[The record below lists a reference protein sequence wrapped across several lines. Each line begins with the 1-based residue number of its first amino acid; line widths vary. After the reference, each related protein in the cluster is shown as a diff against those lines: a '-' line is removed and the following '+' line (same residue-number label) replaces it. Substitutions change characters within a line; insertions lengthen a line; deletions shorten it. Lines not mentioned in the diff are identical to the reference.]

1 MPGTVDDVT
10 PLLGAAQVDQLR
22 EALTAAGYT
31 SAGIADRIGSHAVEA
46 VRRNDFRALLRATT
60 DGDPLATLVRVFIA
74 GQTEPEAAVAAAL
87 GPLPLAAALEAG
99 LVERYGDGVHAGVDL
114 DIYGEAATG
123 ITPSATGVSADHGGP
138 GEPAEWWV
146 LSDLDADARPGPLRT
161 DHVLGVGNAATTLA
175 GATVRAPV
183 GTALDLGTGCGVQ
196 ALHLSRHA
204 GRVTA
209 TDLSGRALRFA
220 ATTAA
225 LNGCSWELLAGDMLA
240 PVAGRRFDLV
250 VSNPPFVVGPGATRY
265 TYRDSGRPGDRV
277 CAELAGAAG
286 DLLTDGG
293 TLQFLANW
301 LHVTGEDWHERV
313 AGWFAGTG
321 CDAWV
326 IQREVSDPVEYVNL
340 WLRDAAETF
349 DPRRAEAWLDWF
361 AARKVEAV
369 GFGLVT
375 LRNAHREDP
384 LVRVEDLRQ
393 SVPQPFGPQVQAW
406 FHRRDWLA
414 AHPGPALLDARLRR
428 ADGLR
433 LTQEADFDGTDWDV
447 RRQVLTMTGGLRWAD
462 EVDPLVLALV
472 SGADGRV
479 PLGEQLAVL
488 AAAYETPEPVLAAM
502 AAPIVAHLVERGF
515 LVDAGPSPTA

>member
-1 MPGTVDDVT
+1 MTDTQPAPLLALDDV
-10 PLLGAAQVDQLR
+10 ARLR
-22 EALTAAGYT
+22 EALTRADYT
-31 SAGIADRIGSHAVEA
+31 SAGIAGRIGAQAVDA

-60 DGDPLATLVRVFIA
+60 EGDPLATLVRVFIA

-87 GPLPLAAALEAG
+87 DPLPLAAALEAG
-99 LVERYGDGVHAGVDL
+99 LVERYGDGLHAGVDL
-114 DIYGEAATG
+114 DVYGEAATG
-123 ITPSATGVSADHGGP
+123 SGD
-138 GEPAEWWV
+138 AEWWV

-161 DHVLGVGNAATTLA
+161 DHVLGIGNAATTLA
-175 GATVRAPV
+175 GATIRRPV
-183 GTALDLGTGCGVQ
+183 GAALDLGTGCGVQ

-204 GRVTA
+204 DHVTA
-209 TDLSGRALRFA
+209 TDLSDRALRFA

-225 LNGCSWELLAGDMLA
+225 LNGVEWELLAGDMLA

-250 VSNPPFVVGPGATRY
+250 VSNPPFVVGPGSTRY
-265 TYRDSGRPGDRV
+265 TYRDSGRAGDRV

-286 DLLTDGG
+286 DLLTEGG

-301 LHVTGEDWHERV
+301 LHVTGEDWRERV

-340 WLRDAAETF
+340 WLRDAAEAF

-361 AARKVEAV
+361 AAEKVEAV

-375 LRNAHREDP
+375 LRRSRHATP
-384 LVRVEDLRQ
+384 VVRLEDLRQ
-393 SVPQPFGPQVQAW
+393 AVPPPFGPHVAAW
-406 FHRRDWLA
+406 FDRQDWLA
-414 AHPGPALLDARLRR
+414 EHPGAALLDAPLRR

-433 LTQEADFDGTDWDV
+433 LTQEAGFDGDDWDV
-447 RRQVLTMTGGLRWAD
+447 ERQVLAMTDGLRWAE

-479 PLGEQLAVL
+479 PLRDQLAVL

-502 AAPIVAHLVERGF
+502 AAPIVAHLVERG
-515 LVDAGPSPTA
+515 LLAPAS